1 MNDLPGVLDEVGA
14 RLAGAD
20 LRLAGLALLLHITN
34 HVLRSIAWRGVLVAA
49 YPDRPVP
56 LMRVLTGYAAGV
68 ALNAV
73 APARGGDAVKVGL
86 VRASIPGS
94 SVATIA
100 ATMSVLVALDV
111 AIGMLLLL
119 TVGLTGA
126 IPLDFGGALDRLAT
140 AAPVA
145 TGVIAGV
152 ALLGY
157 LARRRLRALVARLW
171 QGGAVLRTPAR
182 YARAVALPQLVAWC
196 CRVGVIMCLLAAF
209 GLPATVALAALVM
222 VVGGASTVV
231 PLTPGGAGTQQVLLA
246 VTLSQTASATA
257 VVSFSLAMQAGVTL
271 VNALLGVAAAMAMC
285 GTLRPVRAVRTVLAG
300 ARA

>member
-1 MNDLPGVLDEVGA
+1 
-14 RLAGAD
+14 
-20 LRLAGLALLLHITN
+20 
-34 HVLRSIAWRGVLVAA
+34 
-49 YPDRPVP
+49 
-56 LMRVLTGYAAGV
+56 
-68 ALNAV
+68 
-73 APARGGDAVKVGL
+73 
-86 VRASIPGS
+86 
-94 SVATIA
+94 
-100 ATMSVLVALDV
+100 
-111 AIGMLLLL
+111 
-119 TVGLTGA
+119 
-126 IPLDFGGALDRLAT
+126 
-140 AAPVA
+140 
-145 TGVIAGV
+145 
-152 ALLGY
+152 
-157 LARRRLRALVARLW
+157 
-171 QGGAVLRTPAR
+171 
-182 YARAVALPQLVAWC
+182 VAWC